1 MYKIKAILYTILITI
16 IPMAILNL
24 ILYLLGSFVAWSFDP
39 STWWLVN
46 STVGRLL
53 LVFIEISFLANV
65 PKFWEEFD
73 L

>member
-1 MYKIKAILYTILITI
+1 MYKIKAILHIILLI
-16 IPMAILNL
+16 ILPMVILNL
-24 ILYLLGSFVAWSFDP
+24 ILYLIGSFVAWSFDP